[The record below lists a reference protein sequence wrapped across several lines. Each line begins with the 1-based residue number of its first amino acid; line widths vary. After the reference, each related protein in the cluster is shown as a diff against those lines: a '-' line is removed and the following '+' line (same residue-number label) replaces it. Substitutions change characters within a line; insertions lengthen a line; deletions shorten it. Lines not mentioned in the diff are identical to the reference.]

1 MASVFWFSKLK
12 AGAQAAAYERW
23 VQETDYRLA
32 QDIECVL
39 HYRVHRLAGPVEGE
53 GEAPYDYIE
62 VLEVADI
69 DAYRSALRT
78 IPRSGRSSPRS
89 GSSSK
94 VPGACGVIRSRPWE
108 RTGEWIEPDGCR
120 PLRTQTQPAME
131 ER

>member
-39 HYRVHRLAGPVEGE
+39 HYRVHRVAGPVEGE

-69 DAYRSALRT
+69 DAYRSALRDHPA
-78 IPRSGRSSPRS
+78 IRKIIAEIGLFIEGAGSAWGDPIAPLGKDGRM
-89 GSSSK
+89 
-94 VPGACGVIRSRPWE
+94 
-108 RTGEWIEPDGCR
+108 D
-120 PLRTQTQPAME
+120 
-131 ER
+131 